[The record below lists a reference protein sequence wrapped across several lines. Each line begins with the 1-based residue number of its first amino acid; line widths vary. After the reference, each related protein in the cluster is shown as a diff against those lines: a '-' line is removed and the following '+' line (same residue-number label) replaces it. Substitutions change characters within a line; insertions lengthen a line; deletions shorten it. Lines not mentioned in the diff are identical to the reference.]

1 MASTYPGAVDSLVRP
16 DSTDPLSDGHAALH
30 NATSDAVEAVQ
41 TELGVNP
48 SGSEATVAARLTAAE
63 SATSAAQ
70 ATATA
75 AVPKATYDAHTVL
88 AATTDN
94 TPAAVTVAEQTI
106 VGRKTGGN
114 ITALTA
120 AETKTL
126 LGLGT
131 AAVVDVP
138 PSGDATSGQV
148 VKGSDSRL
156 SDARTPTA
164 HKTSHQSGGG
174 DELTLAQAQ
183 ITNLTTDLSAK
194 APLANPTFTGTP
206 AAPTA
211 AVDTNTTQIATTAFT
226 VAQIADDA
234 VLKTVADAAGDLVV
248 GSAADTFGRLALGT
262 DNYALTVN
270 TGGSGVAKVGWEDPT
285 ANPLTTAA
293 MALKVNTATV
303 GNLLTA
309 NQATGTDT
317 LGNTTGFIDQGGS
330 PTFVSST
337 DEAVSG
343 TKSLKVT
350 WNGTSTNYIEISG
363 TAANNWFAVTP
374 GSTITVKAMNKAGA
388 DTWAYRAFW
397 YQANETA
404 SATSSTVHPVATQSA
419 SWHAADATFIAPAD
433 AAFMYVLL
441 YRDNGVNGDITYF
454 DNLSVHFGAG
464 GQWALPGTPIT
475 NLGFYTDESCGR
487 RLFQWD
493 ANNSRF
499 QQTFGDTGWRAI
511 TASLEN
517 GWSAAAVYL
526 RRTNSTVELVATT
539 FTGAGASSGVF
550 YTLPTGYAPI
560 SLNTYYLAAAGTGAT
575 THSFLNNGSA
585 LTMAGTY
592 TGVTSARL
600 SAMWTTTAAWPT
612 TLPGSAVGSIP
623 A

>member
-262 DNYALTVN
+262 DNHVLTVD
-270 TGGSGVAKVGWEDPT
+270 TAGSGVAKVGWEDPT

-293 MALKVNTATV
+293 MAAKVNTATV

-309 NQATGTDT
+309 NQASVETSIDWWTNLGARDAGDAAHGAASILFTMPSAAASYMQGGYGTSGIPVTAGQTYTAYYVTKNVVGTRTTTPQIEWYNDSSYLSVSTGTAIT
-317 LGNTTGFIDQGGS
+317 
-330 PTFVSST
+330 PSSSEWSVT
-337 DEAVSG
+337 RLTAV
-343 TKSLKVT
+343 
-350 WNGTSTNYIEISG
+350 
-363 TAANNWFAVTP
+363 APANATRASQIVRVGA
-374 GSTITVKAMNKAGA
+374 GSTSDQMRVDKLG
-388 DTWAYRAFW
+388 FW
-397 YQANETA
+397 E
-404 SATSSTVHPVATQSA
+404 
-419 SWHAADATFIAPAD
+419 
-433 AAFMYVLL
+433 
-441 YRDNGVNGDITYF
+441 
-454 DNLSVHFGAG
+454 GAG

-493 ANNSRF
+493 ANNSRWQMTYGETGIRDVASSLETGEGYTTVTNLELRRIGNTVQLQAVTLARGSTGSGDKYCLTLPAGF
-499 QQTFGDTGWRAI
+499 WPDQTVYFRTGISDCFAYVLLGDGKVYIR
-511 TASLEN
+511 TASTSD
-517 GWSAAAVYL
+517 G
-526 RRTNSTVELVATT
+526 
-539 FTGAGASSGVF
+539 FT
-550 YTLPTGYAPI
+550 
-560 SLNTYYLAAAGTGAT
+560 
-575 THSFLNNGSA
+575 
-585 LTMAGTY
+585 
-592 TGVTSARL
+592 L
-600 SAMWTTTAAWPT
+600 SWQTTTAWPT